1 MVSTST
7 NDRDGRAELAGIT
20 WDHPRGLWPLLAAT
34 SAYASVPGGVKVRW
48 ETRTLQD
55 FADVGIDELARSYDL
70 VVIDHPHVGE
80 VAASQCLVPLDEVI
94 GSDELAQLSRSV
106 GRRQPRQLQL

>member
-1 MVSTST
+1 MVSRSS

-34 SAYASVPGGVKVRW
+34 DAYASVPAGVKVRW

-55 FADVGIDELARSYDL
+55 FADVGIDELRTFLRPRCHRSPARWRGCCK
-70 VVIDHPHVGE
+70 PM
-80 VAASQCLVPLDEVI
+80 
-94 GSDELAQLSRSV
+94 SRAF
-106 GRRQPRQLQL
+106 G